1 MNNRFKFR
9 LWSIE
14 EKKFICPNILE
25 VWDDSGELTP
35 FEYVK
40 TGKLS
45 PMYMPVENY
54 IIQQYTGLNDKN
66 GKEIYEGDIVQ
77 YNQNSSYDN
86 MDFIAKWSDDKLG
99 FIFQS
104 NSGDELLNQTPHLN
118 RFKHLEVVGNIFENK
133 KIFFIQASAQIL
145 KIFVF

>member
-9 LWSIE
+9 AWDKIKKRFYNGTNLNLNDYE
-14 EKKFICPNILE
+14 EVYSDPAGIF
-25 VWDDSGELTP
+25 
-35 FEYVK
+35 F
-40 TGKLS
+40 TGLHFLQKD
-45 PMYMPVENY
+45 ENQY
-54 IIQQYTGLNDKN
+54 IIQQYTGLNDKH

-118 RFKHLEVVGNIFENK
+118 RFKHLEVVGNIFEN
-133 KIFFIQASAQIL
+133 SELL
-145 KIFVF
+145 K

>member
-9 LWSIE
+9 
-14 EKKFICPNILE
+14 
-25 VWDDSGELTP
+25 VWDKLAERMIYPDKGYQGHYTLDLNGKFHNLQNGSGGDD
-35 FEYVK
+35 YV
-40 TGKLS
+40 
-45 PMYMPVENY
+45 
-54 IIQQYTGLNDKN
+54 IQQYTGLKDKN

-133 KIFFIQASAQIL
+133 ELL
-145 KIFVF
+145 K